1 LPASIVFSVY
11 LGLSSAWLSWQQSSL
26 LQQVAEQKTEIGKAL
41 NTQDKFSIAQNELL
55 ALNGFLAQQ
64 QAKSLVWLTL
74 SNVIEDVEIR
84 TLRYINGRYIFIG
97 RTHKKR
103 KKTAELNAG
112 DKSEK
117 LIFKS
122 TDFLE
127 KLIKQKH
134 VVDAKFDSAVR
145 RSRSYESFT
154 VSFLLETGV
163 VNESNVNVSTNGG
176 Q

>member
-1 LPASIVFSVY
+1 